1 MTEARIYLI
10 GAGPGDPGLLTVKGH
25 RYLTRAD
32 VVVYDHLVHQRMLR
46 LVRPDAEQIDV
57 GPAAPQPLEQDAIC
71 LLLAE
76 KAREGKT
83 VARLKWGDPFVF
95 DSGGAEALFLHEH
108 GLPFEVVPGIPATI
122 GSPCY
127 AGIPVTLPDAG
138 DTLTLVRGHEGD
150 SSLPP
155 QVDWSHLARV
165 QGTIVTYAN
174 GPQLAAMA
182 KALRRHGRPHSEPAA
197 LVYRGTLPDQHTI
210 RGTLEDIEQLVSRAD
225 HRQTAVLVVGRVVA
239 LRDHLRW
246 YDTRPLF
253 GMRIVVTRP
262 RAQAAELVTQLEEL
276 GADPIEVPTIQV
288 VAPKN
293 PAPLARVCSRI
304 GDFDWIVFTSANA
317 VSHVMHRVLAGPGD
331 VRDLKGVRLCA
342 VGPATA
348 EALSQYHI
356 RIDVVPDEYRAT
368 GVVRALARND
378 DLRGTHI
385 LLPRAD
391 LARDLLPTQLRQAGA
406 TVSTVTAYRTTPVD
420 LETAG
425 GPDIYRLL
433 LERQVDII
441 TFTSGSSVKNLVQ
454 ALGADQAADLLRQ
467 VDVAC
472 IGPVTAA
479 VATRL
484 AISTTIMP
492 SDYTVPAMVRA
503 IVDHVAA
510 RRTRSGNERHT
521 TGR

>member
-1 MTEARIYLI
+1 M
-10 GAGPGDPGLLTVKGH
+10 
-25 RYLTRAD
+25 
-32 VVVYDHLVHQRMLR
+32 
-46 LVRPDAEQIDV
+46 
-57 GPAAPQPLEQDAIC
+57 
-71 LLLAE
+71 
-76 KAREGKT
+76 
-83 VARLKWGDPFVF
+83 
-95 DSGGAEALFLHEH
+95 
-108 GLPFEVVPGIPATI
+108 
-122 GSPCY
+122 
-127 AGIPVTLPDAG
+127 
-138 DTLTLVRGHEGD
+138 
-150 SSLPP
+150 
-155 QVDWSHLARV
+155 
-165 QGTIVTYAN
+165 
-174 GPQLAAMA
+174 
-182 KALRRHGRPHSEPAA
+182 
-197 LVYRGTLPDQHTI
+197 
-210 RGTLEDIEQLVSRAD
+210 
-225 HRQTAVLVVGRVVA
+225 
-239 LRDHLRW
+239 
-246 YDTRPLF
+246 
-253 GMRIVVTRP
+253 
-262 RAQAAELVTQLEEL
+262 TQLEEL
-276 GADPIEVPTIQV
+276 GADPIEVPTIQI

-293 PAPLARVCSRI
+293 PAPLARVCGRI

-368 GVVRALARND
+368 GVVRALGRNR

-391 LARDLLPTQLRQAGA
+391 LARDLLPTQLRQTGA
-406 TVSTVTAYRTTPVD
+406 TVTTVTAYRTTPVD

-433 LERQVDII
+433 LERQVDIM

-492 SDYTVPAMVRA
+492 SDYTVPAMVGA

-510 RRTRSGNERHT
+510 RRMRSGNERHT
-521 TGR
+521 TSR